1 MHDLYFFGTA
11 QGNTRFW
18 IPQRSTANSRRI
30 AVTMPNWPRLTSNER
45 CCWKWQL
52 LGRGW
57 RKRQRNSNAKSRT
70 SLSRPPDLHCDPF
83 WSRLF
88 VPRLALLPFA
98 RKLRAVAGMFYFQ
111 ALSSEAPIFV
121 RPAHSEQ
128 PRYDHVSQ
136 RGRTASGFL
145 KSGPNRV
152 PNVTFSAEEA
162 VKFNVA
168 DEDSRQADSMGV
180 ARRPMYYALSSCVL
194 AGTCI
199 SFPAL

>member
-1 MHDLYFFGTA
+1 
-11 QGNTRFW
+11 
-18 IPQRSTANSRRI
+18 
-30 AVTMPNWPRLTSNER
+30 MPNWPRLTSNER

-70 SLSRPPDLHCDPF
+70 SLSRPPDLHCDPL

-88 VPRLALLPFA
+88 VPRLTTLLPFA
-98 RKLRAVAGMFYFQ
+98 RKLRAVAHHQRHVLF
-111 ALSSEAPIFV
+111 SSTQQRSADIRPTCSFGAAPIT
-121 RPAHSEQ
+121 
-128 PRYDHVSQ
+128 DHVSQ

-168 DEDSRQADSMGV
+168 DEIREFDV
-180 ARRPMYYALSSCVL
+180 P
-194 AGTCI
+194 AGN
-199 SFPAL
+199 